1 VKSLYA
7 HLINPIVLVNV
18 IGIFEDNLTSTDI
31 NELSKYG
38 TLLIPLLEV
47 VNKVSF
53 KSIELS

>member
-1 VKSLYA
+1 V
-7 HLINPIVLVNV
+7 PIVLVNV

-31 NELSKYG
+31 NELFKYG

-53 KSIELS
+53 NGVELS